1 MAKRYDQMLALI
13 DEIKPKS
20 IIEVG
25 VHRGMRA
32 NQLCLQATKYGGVTY
47 TGFDVFDTMDAEFQE
62 AALNG
67 KGMPS
72 KDVAAS
78 RLSRIDG
85 LKYSFVVGDTR
96 ETVHGKPRHAD
107 FAFIDGD
114 HRVDAIR
121 GDYEALKSCKVVV
134 FDDYFVGD
142 NKPDRSL
149 YGANAVV
156 DALPYERVQILPIG
170 DMCKHGGYSH
180 LAVVR
185 LP

>member
-1 MAKRYDQMLALI
+1 MAKRYEQMLALI
-13 DEIKPKS
+13 DEIKPRS

-32 NQLCLQATKYGGVTY
+32 NQLCTQATKYNDVTY
-47 TGFDVFDTMDAEFQE
+47 TGFDVFDMMDAEFQE

-72 KDVAAS
+72 QAVAANRLNRID
-78 RLSRIDG
+78 RLS
-85 LKYSFVVGDTR
+85 YSFVVGDTR
-96 ETVHGKPRHAD
+96 DTLHDKPRYAD

-134 FDDYFVGD
+134 FDDYYVGD
-142 NKPDRSL
+142 NKPDLSL

-156 DALPYERVQILPIG
+156 DALPHERVQILPVG
-170 DMCKHGGYSH
+170 DGCKHGGYSH

>member
-1 MAKRYDQMLALI
+1 MAKRYEQMLALV
-13 DEIKPKS
+13 DEIRPKS

-32 NQLCLQATKYGGVTY
+32 KMLCEHATKYGRVTY
-47 TGFDVFDTMDAEFQE
+47 TGFDVFDLSDPEFQE

-72 KDVAAS
+72 KSIAES
-78 RLSRIDG
+78 RLDPLTWLS
-85 LKYSFVVGDTR
+85 YSFVVGDTR
-96 ETVHGKPRHAD
+96 ETLHDKPRHAD

-134 FDDYFVGD
+134 FDDYYVGD
-142 NKPDRSL
+142 GKPDLTL

-156 DALPYERVQILPIG
+156 DALPPELVEILPLG
-170 DMCKHGGYSH
+170 DECKHGGFSH

>member
-1 MAKRYDQMLALI
+1 LAKRYDQMLALI
-13 DEIKPKS
+13 DEVKPRS

-32 NQLCLQATKYGGVTY
+32 AQLCTQAVKHRPVTY
-47 TGFDVFDTMDAEFQE
+47 TGFDVFDTMDEAFQE

-72 KDVAAS
+72 LNVAAN
-78 RLSRIDG
+78 RLGRIDQVS
-85 LKYSFVVGDTR
+85 YSFVVGDTR
-96 ETVHGKPRHAD
+96 ETLHGKPLKAD

-121 GDYEALKSCKVVV
+121 GDYEALKSCRIVV
-134 FDDYFVGD
+134 FDDYYVGD
-142 NKPDRSL
+142 NKPDLGL
-149 YGANAVV
+149 YGANAIV
-156 DALPYERVQILPIG
+156 DALPPERVTILPVG
-170 DMCKHGGYSH
+170 DGCKHGGYSH

>member
-13 DEIKPKS
+13 DEVKPTS

-32 NQLCLQATKYGGVTY
+32 NQLCTHAAGYREVTY
-47 TGFDVFDTMDAEFQE
+47 TGFDVFDTMDADFQE

-72 KDVAAS
+72 KDVAAA
-78 RLSRIDG
+78 RLKRIDM
-85 LKYSFVVGDTR
+85 LDFSFVVGDTR
-96 ETVHGKPRHAD
+96 DTLHGKARYAD

-121 GDYEALKSCKVVV
+121 GDYEALKDCKIVV
-134 FDDYFVGD
+134 FDDYYVGD
-142 NKPDRSL
+142 DKPDTAL
-149 YGANAVV
+149 YGANQIV
-156 DALPYERVQILPIG
+156 DALPHERVEILPIG
-170 DMCKHGGYSH
+170 DPCKHGGMSH

>member
-1 MAKRYDQMLALI
+1 MAKRYEQMLALI

-32 NQLCLQATKYGGVTY
+32 NQLCTQATRHNDVFY

-72 KDVAAS
+72 KDVADA
-78 RLSRIDG
+78 RLGRIAG
-85 LKYSFVVGDTR
+85 LGHMFVVGDTR
-96 ETVHGKPRHAD
+96 ETLHGKPRYAD

-121 GDYEALKSCKVVV
+121 GDYEALKSCKIVV
-134 FDDYFVGD
+134 FDDYYIGD
-142 NKPDRSL
+142 DKPDTEL

-156 DALPYERVQILPIG
+156 DALPPERVEILPIG
-170 DMCKHGGYSH
+170 DKCKHGGYSH

>member
-1 MAKRYDQMLALI
+1 MLALI
-13 DEIKPKS
+13 DEIKPRS

-32 NQLCLQATKYGGVTY
+32 NQLCTQATKYNDVTY
-47 TGFDVFDTMDAEFQE
+47 TGFDVFDMMDVEFQE

-72 KDVAAS
+72 QAVAANRLNRID
-78 RLSRIDG
+78 RLS
-85 LKYSFVVGDTR
+85 YSFVVGDTR
-96 ETVHGKPRHAD
+96 DTLHDKPRYAD

-121 GDYEALKSCKVVV
+121 GDYDALKDCRIVV
-134 FDDYFVGD
+134 FDDYYVGD
-142 NKPDRSL
+142 NKPDLSL
-149 YGANAVV
+149 YGANTIV
-156 DALPYERVQILPIG
+156 DALPHERVQILPVG
-170 DMCKHGGYSH
+170 DGCKHGGYSH